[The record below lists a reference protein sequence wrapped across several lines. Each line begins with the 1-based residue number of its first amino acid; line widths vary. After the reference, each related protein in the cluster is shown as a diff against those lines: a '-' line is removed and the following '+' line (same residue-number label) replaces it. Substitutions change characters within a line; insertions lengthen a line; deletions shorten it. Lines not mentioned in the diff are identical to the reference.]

1 MAKAV
6 GIFTHETF
14 PKKTSIG
21 RKRFSKCMLN
31 KHKRRSHKRYRGQGK

>member
-6 GIFTHETF
+6 GTFVHESF

-31 KHKRRSHKRYRGQGK
+31 KNKRRSYKRYRGQGK